1 MVAQKI
7 TTYPCIQHSRGEPVG
22 TSQIMFSTGRTTR
35 RTMGMPCA
43 EESMMIIYMLSCFDT
58 ISERDRRTDRLAI
71 ARQHIVVLTRDKNRC
86 GIRVH
91 QCHQMN
97 YVLYDDVVLWLRRN
111 CLYYSLKTFNF
122 LVVKLSKFSR
132 FCWWGTNDNSR
143 HTIIVCGLVKK
154 RKENAWRVS
163 WIENMIFWCWTL
175 LQPLMCTV
183 RGVGAATCMCSR
195 LNDVGRLQVC
205 DTVHAVST

>member
-1 MVAQKI
+1 LVAQKI

-111 CLYYSLKTFNF
+111 CLYYSLKTDRLFFNF

-132 FCWWGTNDNSR
+132 FCWWGIRTTIHVIGSLFVVWWKKGRRTHGGSVELRIWFSDAGHCYSR
-143 HTIIVCGLVKK
+143 
-154 RKENAWRVS
+154 
-163 WIENMIFWCWTL
+163 WCARCVVAGFMYV
-175 LQPLMCTV
+175 Q
-183 RGVGAATCMCSR
+183 
-195 LNDVGRLQVC
+195 
-205 DTVHAVST
+205 

>member
-1 MVAQKI
+1 MCWRK
-7 TTYPCIQHSRGEPVG
+7 YDDN
-22 TSQIMFSTGRTTR
+22 
-35 RTMGMPCA
+35 
-43 EESMMIIYMLSCFDT
+43 IYVKLFRYNIGAWQTDGQ
-58 ISERDRRTDRLAI
+58 TDRLAI

-111 CLYYSLKTFNF
+111 CLYYSLKTDRLFFNF

-143 HTIIVCGLVKK
+143 HRIIVCGLVKK

-183 RGVGAATCMCSR
+183 RGGGLHVCAVDWMTSVGCKFVTLSMQYPHNLS
-195 LNDVGRLQVC
+195 NFVGGGNNNKR
-205 DTVHAVST
+205 SK